1 MPRLSVHMAAR
12 NSEATIERAIRSTL
26 AALPKDA
33 ELVVADDASTDGT
46 ADRVLAIVDP
56 RLRLLRR
63 SRSEGIGPARQH
75 LLDTTD
81 SEFVATMDSDDVC
94 LPWRFRTQLPRL
106 ERSVDLCFTSVVSFR
121 EAAGRVSRV
130 RPGLPLRI
138 DARALPL
145 HLLVMNMLHNAAM
158 AARRA
163 TLVEAGGY
171 RQVLGED
178 HDLWLR
184 VITVGGKVERLGVPG
199 TAYRYHVN
207 QFSGQP
213 GFTARALAEETLRES
228 YRAFVRAKFS
238 VEPTWLDAL
247 WSSESGTPR
256 MAIELAPLMELLH
269 REGAKLGPVQRGL
282 LGRTTRH
289 VAARLPK
296 GSPP

>member
-33 ELVVADDASTDGT
+33 ELVVGDDASSDGT

-171 RQVLGED
+171 RHVLGED

-184 VITVGGKVERLGVPG
+184 VIAAGGERNDWVCRGRR
-199 TAYRYHVN
+199 TATTPANTR
-207 QFSGQP
+207 
-213 GFTARALAEETLRES
+213 
-228 YRAFVRAKFS
+228 VRRDS
-238 VEPTWLDAL
+238 
-247 WSSESGTPR
+247 
-256 MAIELAPLMELLH
+256 
-269 REGAKLGPVQRGL
+269 RGL
-282 LGRTTRH
+282 LSRKRGCETRIARSFAPGSTSSPRGSTPCGRLNRERRAW
-289 VAARLPK
+289 VWNWPRCSSFYGRKARSSTPCSAPCSA
-296 GSPP
+296 GR